1 MPVSVSL
8 PGNKIPKRNSKILPF
23 IGNSVLKAFGWQ
35 TEGELPDLP
44 KFVVVGAPHTS
55 NWDFVYAMAFI
66 FSADLKIFWMGKH
79 TLFKSPYG
87 GFMRK
92 LGGIAIDRRASR
104 GTVEQMV
111 DVFNQQEKLVL
122 LIPPEGTRKKVE
134 SWKTGFYHI
143 AQGAN
148 VPILLAY
155 LDYQRKV
162 VGFGPTITPSG
173 DITADVT
180 RIQDFYR
187 DIPGKYPH

>member
-1 MPVSVSL
+1 MPTLS
-8 PGNKIPKRNSKILPF
+8 PGDAIPKRNSKILPF
-23 IGNSVLKAFGWQ
+23 IGKSVLNIFGWQ
-35 TEGELPDLP
+35 TEGDLPNLP

-66 FSADLKIFWMGKH
+66 FATDLKMYWMGKH

-87 GFMRK
+87 SLMRK
-92 LGGIAIDRRASR
+92 LGGIAIDRRAPR

-111 DVFNQQEKLVL
+111 DIFNQQEQLIL

-155 LDYQRKV
+155 LDYRRKV
-162 VGFGPTITPSG
+162 VGFGPTLTPTG
-173 DITADVT
+173 DMAADMAH
-180 RIQDFYR
+180 IQSFYQ

>member
-1 MPVSVSL
+1 
-8 PGNKIPKRNSKILPF
+8 
-23 IGNSVLKAFGWQ
+23 
-35 TEGELPDLP
+35 
-44 KFVVVGAPHTS
+44 
-55 NWDFVYAMAFI
+55 
-66 FSADLKIFWMGKH
+66 MGKH
-79 TLFKSPYG
+79 TLFKPPYG

-92 LGGIAIDRRASR
+92 LGGIAIDRRAPR

-155 LDYQRKV
+155 LDYRRKV

-173 DITADVT
+173 NVAADME
-180 RIQDFYR
+180 RIQTFYR
-187 DIPGKYPH
+187 DISGKYPQ